1 MQVSFTPDEKMRY
14 PWAGE
19 GGRGYA
25 WILTRDPGHLFFNR
39 AWRNVKTLKGSA
51 LSKGPGVPGVRGFQR
66 LGASV
71 LEPEQSQ
78 AKQEGWL
85 PYH

>member
-1 MQVSFTPDEKMRY
+1 MDLDQ
-14 PWAGE
+14 
-19 GGRGYA
+19 GYR
-25 WILTRDPGHLFFNR
+25 LLFFFSR

-51 LSKGPGVPGVRGFQR
+51 LSEGPGVPGERAFQR